1 MTPPTR
7 SSARTLAATAALAL
21 LGLASACNIGTPAQD
36 DPTRYYVLADPA
48 PTAAAAAAPGGVRL
62 GLRTPALENY
72 LKKRDMV
79 VRSGANEVDFRDY
92 RRWAE
97 PLEGNIARLLRAHLL
112 AAPAVASAAVE
123 PFPIDQDRDY
133 DVAIEVR
140 HCEGAT
146 GADGHSFASFA
157 ATIEITS
164 AGLNPQVVVRKVFV
178 APPAGWDGADYARLA
193 SLLSADV
200 AALASEILADLP
212 KR

>member
-1 MTPPTR
+1 MIPSTR
-7 SSARTLAATAALAL
+7 PSARAAAAAAALIL
-21 LGLASACNIGTPAQD
+21 LGLASACSIGTPAQD
-36 DPTRYYVLADPA
+36 DPTRYYVLADVTPPGA
-48 PTAAAAAAPGGVRL
+48 SAAAPTGVRL
-62 GLRTPALENY
+62 GIHTPALESY
-72 LKKRDMV
+72 LKKRDIV
-79 VRSGANEVDFRDY
+79 VRSGANEVDFKDY

-97 PLEGNIARLLRAHLL
+97 PLEGNIGRLLRAHLL
-112 AAPAVASAAVE
+112 AAPGVASASVE

-133 DVAIEVR
+133 DIAIEIR

-146 GADGHSFASFA
+146 AADGRSFASFA

-164 AGLNPQVVVRKVFV
+164 AGPAPQVVVRKVFV